1 MAKRLH
7 IEHGAFDAALKYL
20 VSLNVFIYYLA
31 VLPYVLFCEP
41 QVALDKI
48 NELVER

>member
-31 VLPYVLFCEP
+31 VLPYVLFYY
-41 QVALDKI
+41 I
-48 NELVER
+48 T